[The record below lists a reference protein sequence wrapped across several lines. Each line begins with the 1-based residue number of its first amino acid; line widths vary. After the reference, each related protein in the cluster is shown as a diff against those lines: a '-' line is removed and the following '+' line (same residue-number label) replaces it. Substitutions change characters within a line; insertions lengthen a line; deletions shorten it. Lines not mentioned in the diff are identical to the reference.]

1 MAEFKSHTCNPVQR
15 EKKRTE
21 KKKREKKK
29 IEKRR
34 KKRKGANENF
44 HSLNQHFQD
53 KSTYL

>member
-34 KKRKGANENF
+34 KRKGANENF

>member
-34 KKRKGANENF
+34 KRKGANENF
-44 HSLNQHFQD
+44 HSLN
-53 KSTYL
+53 